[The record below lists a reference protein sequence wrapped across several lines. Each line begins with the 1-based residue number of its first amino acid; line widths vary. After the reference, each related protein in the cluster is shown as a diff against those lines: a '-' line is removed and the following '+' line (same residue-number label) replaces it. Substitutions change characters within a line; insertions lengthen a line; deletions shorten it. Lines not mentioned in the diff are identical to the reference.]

1 MPTEPSEAAKLGHT
15 PGPTA
20 DRVGGGGGVAGHT
33 PGPTVDRVGGGGW
46 QVTHQIPLSTDG
58 AGGRVGGQA
67 SASTERL
74 KTQKQGKYVTR
85 AKGDAEHLALARSIY
100 QTPCP
105 VQSSAG
111 LDLSFAGSQG
121 EYHCMWRCPRPG
133 LNPSGLVN
141 NSSLAAGPQFTEMKI
156 L

>member
-1 MPTEPSEAAKLGHT
+1 MDVKCHTIICSWTLADPAAGF
-15 PGPTA
+15 
-20 DRVGGGGGVAGHT
+20 R
-33 PGPTVDRVGGGGW
+33 
-46 QVTHQIPLSTDG
+46 G
-58 AGGRVGGQA
+58 ATWEGQ
-67 SASTERL
+67 SR
-74 KTQKQGKYVTR
+74 
-85 AKGDAEHLALARSIY
+85 
-100 QTPCP
+100 P
-105 VQSSAG
+105 G

>member
-1 MPTEPSEAAKLGHT
+1 MG
-15 PGPTA
+15 
-20 DRVGGGGGVAGHT
+20 
-33 PGPTVDRVGGGGW
+33 
-46 QVTHQIPLSTDG
+46 
-58 AGGRVGGQA
+58 
-67 SASTERL
+67 ASTPTL
-74 KTQKQGKYVTR
+74 SYNSPPMSV
-85 AKGDAEHLALARSIY
+85 RSPIVFISV
-100 QTPCP
+100 CA
-105 VQSSAG
+105 VSDRCDLGLCGLRSFLSRSVRSLIVVISVCAVSDRFDLGLCGLRSG